1 MTTIPAAHEPGS
13 GPFAGR
19 LPAGE
24 SLPVPERSFVTRD
37 LLPLEGEM
45 RVEPLAART
54 GPMLRRVERAVMP
67 LGGIALPLRD
77 GLLPQVS
84 GEERRRTNG
93 RVAAALAAGG
103 GKAYAR

>member
-13 GPFAGR
+13 GSFAGR
-19 LPAGE
+19 LPTGE
-24 SLPVPERSFVTRD
+24 SLPVPERSFVTRG

-45 RVEPLAART
+45 RVEPLAAGT
-54 GPMLRRVERAVMP
+54 GPTFQRVERAAMP
-67 LGGIALPLRD
+67 LDGAALSLRD
-77 GLLPQVS
+77 GLPPQVS
-84 GEERRRTNG
+84 GEGRRRTNG